1 MTYLTLLVFMAA
13 IDGEDFHSP
22 IPFNSEQ
29 KCEQALR
36 AADELYEIFH
46 AEWGNTMARCV
57 KTDVATGYTMRP
69 RNASAAITSSR
80 RVRFST

>member
-36 AADELYEIFH
+36 AADALYEIFD
-46 AEWGNTMARCV
+46 AEWKDTMVRCV
-57 KTDVATGYTMRP
+57 RTDVATGYTMRP
-69 RNASAAITSSR
+69 KARPTNLG
-80 RVRFST
+80 VVQ